1 MPLVVPGINSA
12 GGNNATESWMQ
23 KLAGKKITDSGSTD
37 NTNFA
42 KSDLPQKHRVLGEDS
57 MMTMD
62 HVPDR

>member
-12 GGNNATESWMQ
+12 GGDQTQNWMS
-23 KLAGKKITDSGSTD
+23 KLVGKKITESGKTD
-37 NTNFA
+37 ETNFA
-42 KSDLPQKHRVLGEDS
+42 KNELPQKHRVVGEDS